1 MLDSNM
7 YAAMLLLTV
16 VGACHCEVGRSCVET
31 GQGEGCCG
39 YEAGVGCGRETCC
52 PSGTICTPDGNLCE
66 GNGTFRPSR
75 PIYASSLGNCMQAD
89 SRFKA
94 AVQAAVAAPSYTSFL
109 AAIDLYSQGKAICS
123 QRTKLTFT
131 PGSCM
136 VDFLLLETDSRVT
149 YWNLA
154 KGDVKSAFSSLLNVL
169 IWLPYLNA
177 DCLA

>member
-1 MLDSNM
+1 M

-16 VGACHCEVGRSCVET
+16 VSACHCDAGSSCVET
-31 GQGEGCCG
+31 GQGEECCG
-39 YEAGVGCGRETCC
+39 YEEGVGCGRETCC

-66 GNGTFRPSR
+66 RNGTFRPSR
-75 PIYASSLGNCMQAD
+75 PIYSSLTGNCAQAD
-89 SRFKA
+89 SRLKA
-94 AVQAAVAAPSYTSFL
+94 AIQAAIAAPSRPSFL
-109 AAIDLYSQGKAICS
+109 AAIALYTQGKSVCS
-123 QRTKLTFT
+123 QSTKLTFS

-136 VDFLLLETDSRVT
+136 VDFLLLETDTRVT

-169 IWLPYLNA
+169 IWLPYLHA